1 MNKFIEKD
9 KNNRLLFLK
18 YEKERKILKSICKT
32 VNLNKVLKKK
42 AQFNLSKLPKNSS
55 IVRLR
60 NRCMITGRGRFIFTG
75 FNLSRL
81 TLRKLGF
88 EGKIPYLRKS
98 SW

>member
-9 KNNRLLFLK
+9 KNNRLKFVK
-18 YEKERKILKSICKT
+18 YEKERKILKSIYKN
-32 VNLNKVLKKK
+32 VNLTKELRIK
-42 AQFNLSKLPKNSS
+42 AHYNLSKLPKDSS

-60 NRCMITGRGRFIFTG
+60 NRCMLTGRGRFTFTG

-81 TLRKLGF
+81 TLRKLAH
-88 EGKIPYLRKS
+88 EGKIPFIQQS